1 MWLSGWTSYKVSH
14 ERAKFGDYGQFGSG
28 DVMVLTSGNLARP
41 SDLKVE

>member
-28 DVMVLTSGNLARP
+28 DVMVLTSDVILQDQAT
-41 SDLKVE
+41 LK

>member
-28 DVMVLTSGNLARP
+28 DVMVLTSDVILQ
-41 SDLKVE
+41 DQVTLK

>member
-28 DVMVLTSGNLARP
+28 DVMVLA
-41 SDLKVE
+41 SDVILQDQVTLK